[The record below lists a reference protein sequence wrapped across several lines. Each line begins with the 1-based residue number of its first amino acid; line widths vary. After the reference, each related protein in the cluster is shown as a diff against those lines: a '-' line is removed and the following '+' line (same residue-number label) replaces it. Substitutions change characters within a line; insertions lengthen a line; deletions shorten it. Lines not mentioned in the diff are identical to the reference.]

1 MSAVKYHYDRFP
13 PDNLDYSSLIPFI
26 GPANA
31 AIARYDGVLSVI
43 PNAKILL
50 SPLTTQEAVLS
61 SKIEGTQ
68 ATMGEVL
75 EFEAEGDKKDYSNE
89 KRNDIQEILNYR
101 KAINAAIEQLKT
113 LPLCQRVILNIHKIL
128 MDSVR
133 GQSKSPGEYRKIPNW
148 IGPVGCTVET
158 ARYIPI
164 TADKLRAGMD
174 QWENYIHTTPS
185 DRLIHLAI
193 LHAEFEALHPF
204 LDGNGRLGRMLIP
217 LYLHENQLIQSP
229 NFYISAYFEANREA
243 YYEKLLAI
251 SRDNDWT
258 AWCQF
263 FLTALTIQA
272 KENQSKATGILNL
285 YSQKKFEITDLTRS
299 QYGIRAL
306 DWIFE
311 RPIFK
316 STDFVDSVAIPKPTA
331 RRILKTLTEKNILKP
346 LVQGKGRRATT
357 YGFTELLNLAEGYNA
372 F

>member
-1 MSAVKYHYDRFP
+1 MAPVKYHYDCFP
-13 PDNLDYSSLIPFI
+13 PQDIDYAALISLI

-31 AIARYDGVLSVI
+31 AIARYDGVLSAI

-61 SKIEGTQ
+61 SRIEGTQ

-75 EFEAEGDKKDYSNE
+75 EFEADGDQKQYSSE

-101 KAINAAIEQLKT
+101 KAINTAIEQLQT
-113 LPLCQRVILNIHKIL
+113 LPLCQRMIFNIHQVL

-133 GQSKSPGEYRKIPNW
+133 GQGKAPGDYRKIPNW
-148 IGPVGCTVET
+148 IGPSGCTIET

-164 TADKLRAGMD
+164 TADQLRVGMNR
-174 QWENYIHTTPS
+174 WETYLHTTPP

-217 LYLHENQLIQSP
+217 LYLYQNSLIQSP
-229 NFYISAYFEANREA
+229 NFYISAYFETHRED
-243 YYEKLLAI
+243 YYDKLLAI
-251 SRDNDWT
+251 SRDDDWT
-258 AWCQF
+258 GWCQF
-263 FLTALTIQA
+263 FLTALTVQA
-272 KENQSKATGILNL
+272 KENQQKATAILDL
-285 YSQKKFEITDLTRS
+285 YSQKKAEITELTRS

-316 STDFVDSVAIPKPTA
+316 STDFVNSAAIPKATA
-331 RRILKTLTEKNILKP
+331 RRILQVLAEQNLLKP
-346 LVQGKGRRATT
+346 LVKSKGRQPTT
-357 YGFTELLNLAEGYNA
+357 YGFTELLNLAEGYKA

>member
-1 MSAVKYHYDRFP
+1 MTPIQYHYDYFP
-13 PDNLDYSSLIPFI
+13 PQTLDYAALISLI

-31 AIARYDGVLSVI
+31 AIARYDGVLSAI

-75 EFEAEGDKKDYSNE
+75 EFEADGDKKEISTE

-101 KAINAAIEQLKT
+101 KAINTAIEQLQT
-113 LPLCQRVILNIHKIL
+113 LPLCQRVILNTHQIL
-128 MDSVR
+128 IDSVR
-133 GQSKSPGEYRKIPNW
+133 GQGKAPGDYRKIPNW
-148 IGPVGCTVET
+148 IGPSGCTVET

-164 TADKLRAGMD
+164 TADQLREGMNR
-174 QWENYIHTTPS
+174 WENYLHTTPP

-217 LYLHENQLIQSP
+217 LYLYQNSLIQSP
-229 NFYISAYFEANREA
+229 NFYISAYFEAHRET
-243 YYEKLLAI
+243 YYDKLLAI
-251 SRDNDWT
+251 SKNGDWT
-258 AWCQF
+258 GWCQF
-263 FLTALTIQA
+263 FLTALTVQA
-272 KENQSKATGILNL
+272 QENQQKATAILDL
-285 YSQKKFEITDLTRS
+285 YSQKKDEVTKLTRS
-299 QYGIRAL
+299 QYAIRAL

-316 STDFVDSVAIPKPTA
+316 STDFVNSAVIPKPTA
-331 RRILKTLTEKNILKP
+331 RHILQDLAKQNLLKP
-346 LVQGKGRRATT
+346 LVVGKGRRPTT